1 MRCSV
6 YICWFSVYFFVHM
19 ILHFGIV
26 YRVKKDVFY
35 LGANWVYWQE
45 ERNAVHSL
53 SFLGVSVYPLHKIV
67 CESHWSMWKQA
78 SRSHC
83 FSPSCWKEP
92 GLLHCGEGEHKKFQ
106 VCRSLISVP
115 LLNCGRMELRFLS
128 KHFFPGHLT
137 ALCYASHAG
146 RGSVIF

>member
-1 MRCSV
+1 MFCLQLFFA
-6 YICWFSVYFFVHM
+6 CFFVHV

-26 YRVKKDVFY
+26 YIVKKDVFS
-35 LGANWVYWQE
+35 LGANWVCWQE
-45 ERNAVHSL
+45 ERNAVYSL
-53 SFLGVSVYPLHKIV
+53 PFFGVSVYPLHKIV

-106 VCRSLISVP
+106 DCLSLVSVP
-115 LLNCGRMELRFLS
+115 LLNCVGEAERS
-128 KHFFPGHLT
+128 CNSWVSIFFPGHLT
-137 ALCYASHAG
+137 AMC
-146 RGSVIF
+146 